1 MASNQYTVT
10 ADDGIDLKEL
20 FLSLWSHKILI
31 AFITGAFVLGAGF
44 YALTEDK
51 LYSTRSTFT
60 LGNSGNSG
68 GLLGNLGGELGGLA
82 SLAGISAGGNSSAE
96 ALIERV
102 TSREFILDVA
112 RELDLQGDALF
123 NGYNPEAKEPVW
135 KATIKQILGMTN
147 VERDPN
153 KIADWNVIKAYQEF
167 IMIETTSGGAI
178 SVAAKHE
185 IPERAAEIAN
195 HIVGKIITLTTDEN
209 IENVDEKLRYL
220 SQTLADASEE
230 LEDAQDAI
238 KTYSLENSAQAIESF
253 AVGSVIMDDMRTQR
267 DRTVEQLQA
276 IMALKSAITAG
287 QTTMQEYT
295 RLREVYP
302 LLDQASFRRIL
313 GLSEVISAWTWPTAQ
328 SVSQVEDSI
337 RDRIAALE
345 GEITKLEADALR
357 YAASAEEF
365 ARLTRDL
372 KVAEAT
378 YTVLIEQVKSQSLVA
393 GFTPDNSKI
402 IEIADVPLVPSEPKR
417 TLIVALGLVLGL
429 IVGSAVALVLSVRKG
444 VCYSLGSLMSA
455 AGARHNH
462 KIKGLRRV
470 RGKDLQTIGEIVA
483 KSPIRWARNVVLE
496 CDGLAKRDPLII
508 ADISGANRAADI
520 ANTIAATAG
529 QLDRNVAVIN
539 LSRYAKES
547 DKNLEPT
554 VAGQLVPV
562 ATTAVAQEYV
572 YVAGNQN
579 IEMLYSKT
587 IKHIFDTL
595 AQKHEFIFLSAD
607 QDVLD
612 TVISSSAF
620 ASLNFIALLRKG
632 KTRAKTIENLRT
644 SGKIGVAL
652 HV

>member
-1 MASNQYTVT
+1 LKNNQYTV
-10 ADDGIDLKEL
+10 ASDDEIDLKEL

-31 AFITGAFVLGAGF
+31 AFITGAFVFGAGF
-44 YALTEDK
+44 YALTADK
-51 LYSTRSTFT
+51 VYSARSTFT
-60 LGNSGNSG
+60 LAEGGNTDS
-68 GLLGNLGGELGGLA
+68 LLGSLGGELGGLA
-82 SLAGISAGGNSSAE
+82 ALAGMSVGGDSAIA

-102 TSREFILDVA
+102 TSREFILEVA
-112 RELDLQGDALF
+112 GELDLQGDAFF
-123 NGYNPEAKEPVW
+123 NGYDPKAHEPAW
-135 KATIKQILGMTN
+135 KATLKQLLGIKNLAS
-147 VERDPN
+147 DPS
-153 KIADWNVIKAYQEF
+153 KIADWNVLQAYGKF
-167 IMIETTSGGAI
+167 IVIESSEAGAI
-178 SVAAKHE
+178 SVDVEHE

-220 SQTLADASEE
+220 SQTLADASED
-230 LEDAQDAI
+230 LENAQDAM
-238 KTYSLENSAQAIESF
+238 KTYSLENSTQAIESF
-253 AVGSVIMDDMRTQR
+253 AVGSVMMDDMRAQR

-276 IMALKSAITAG
+276 IQALKTAIGAG
-287 QTTMQEYT
+287 QTTVQEYT
-295 RLREVYP
+295 RLREEYP

-337 RDRIAALE
+337 RDRIAVLE

-429 IVGSAVALVLSVRKG
+429 FVGSAVALVLSRRKG
-444 VCYSLGSLMSA
+444 VYYSLSSLLSA

-470 RGKDLQTIGEIVA
+470 RGKDLHAIGEVVA
-483 KSPIRWARNVVLE
+483 KSPIHWARHVVLE
-496 CDGLAKRDPLII
+496 CDGLAKRDPFII
-508 ADISGANRAADI
+508 ADISGARRAADI

-529 QLDRNVAVIN
+529 HLDRSVAVIN
-539 LSRYAKES
+539 LSRYAKAS
-547 DKNLEPT
+547 DKDLEPS
-554 VAGQLVPV
+554 VAGQL
-562 ATTAVAQEYV
+562 AQISAAGMAQEYV
-572 YVAGNQN
+572 YMASNQN
-579 IEMLYSKT
+579 IDMLYAKT
-587 IKHIFDTL
+587 LKHILDAL
-595 AQKHEFIFLSAD
+595 EQKHEFVFLSAD

-612 TVISSSAF
+612 TVLSSSAF
-620 ASLNFIALLRKG
+620 TALSFITVLRKG
-632 KTRAKTIENLRT
+632 KTRASSIENLST
-644 SGKIGVAL
+644 AGKIEVAL

>member
-1 MASNQYTVT
+1 MENNQYTV
-10 ADDGIDLKEL
+10 ASDDEIDLKEL

-31 AFITGAFVLGAGF
+31 AFITGAFVFGAGF
-44 YALTEDK
+44 YALTADK
-51 LYSTRSTFT
+51 VYSTRSTFT
-60 LGNSGNSG
+60 LAGDGNSG
-68 GLLGNLGGELGGLA
+68 GLLGSLGGELGGLA
-82 SLAGISAGGNSSAE
+82 ALAGISAGGDSSAE

-102 TSREFILDVA
+102 TSREFILEVA
-112 RELDLQGDALF
+112 GELDLQGDAFF
-123 NGYNPEAKEPVW
+123 NGYDPKAQEPAW
-135 KATIKQILGMTN
+135 KATLKQLLGMN
-147 VERDPN
+147 NAAPDPN
-153 KIADWNVIKAYQEF
+153 KIADWNVIEAYKEF
-167 IMIETTSGGAI
+167 ITIETTSGGAI
-178 SVAAKHE
+178 SVAVKHE

-230 LEDAQDAI
+230 LEDAQDAM

-253 AVGSVIMDDMRTQR
+253 AVGSVMMDDMRAQR

-276 IMALKSAITAG
+276 IMALKTAISAG
-287 QTTMQEYT
+287 QTTMQEYMH
-295 RLREVYP
+295 LREAYP

-429 IVGSAVALVLSVRKG
+429 FFGSAVALVLSMRKG
-444 VCYSLGSLMSA
+444 VYYS
-455 AGARHNH
+455 
-462 KIKGLRRV
+462 
-470 RGKDLQTIGEIVA
+470 
-483 KSPIRWARNVVLE
+483 
-496 CDGLAKRDPLII
+496 
-508 ADISGANRAADI
+508 
-520 ANTIAATAG
+520 
-529 QLDRNVAVIN
+529 
-539 LSRYAKES
+539 
-547 DKNLEPT
+547 
-554 VAGQLVPV
+554 
-562 ATTAVAQEYV
+562 
-572 YVAGNQN
+572 
-579 IEMLYSKT
+579 
-587 IKHIFDTL
+587 
-595 AQKHEFIFLSAD
+595 
-607 QDVLD
+607 
-612 TVISSSAF
+612 
-620 ASLNFIALLRKG
+620 
-632 KTRAKTIENLRT
+632 
-644 SGKIGVAL
+644 
-652 HV
+652 

>member
-1 MASNQYTVT
+1 MQNSQYTVT
-10 ADDGIDLKEL
+10 SDDEIDLKEL

-31 AFITGAFVLGAGF
+31 AFISGAFVFGAAF
-44 YALTEDK
+44 YALTADK
-51 LYSTRSTFT
+51 IYSARSTFT
-60 LGNSGNSG
+60 LASNGNSG
-68 GLLGNLGGELGGLA
+68 GLLGSLGGDLGSLA
-82 SLAGISAGGNSSAE
+82 ALAGISGGGVSSSE

-112 RELDLQGDALF
+112 RELDLQGDAFF
-123 NGYNPEAKEPVW
+123 NGYDPEAQDPAW
-135 KATIKQILGMTN
+135 KAMLKKLLGMQN
-147 VERDPN
+147 AKPDPVE
-153 KIADWNVIKAYQEF
+153 IADWNVIGAYQEF
-167 IMIETTSGGAI
+167 IKIDATSAGGI
-178 SVAAKHE
+178 SVTVQHE
-185 IPERAAEIAN
+185 IPERSAEIAN
-195 HIVGKIITLTTDEN
+195 HLVDKIITLTTDEN
-209 IENVDEKLRYL
+209 IAEVEQKLQYL
-220 SQTLADASEE
+220 SQTLADASED
-230 LEDAQDAI
+230 LEAAQEAM

-253 AVGSVIMDDMRTQR
+253 AIGSVMMDDMRSQR

-276 IMALKSAITAG
+276 IIALKTAITAG
-287 QTTMQEYT
+287 KTSMQEYT

-345 GEITKLEADALR
+345 GEIAKLEADALR

-402 IEIADVPLVPSEPKR
+402 IEVADVPLVPSKPKR
-417 TLIVALGLVLGL
+417 VLVVALGLVLGL
-429 IVGSAVALVLSVRKG
+429 FFGSAVALVLGMRKG
-444 VCYSLGSLMSA
+444 VYYSLTSMLSA
-455 AGARHNH
+455 AGARHQH
-462 KIKGLRRV
+462 KLKGLRRV
-470 RGKDLQTIGEIVA
+470 RGKDLQAIGEIVA
-483 KSPIRWARNVVLE
+483 KAPIHWARQVVLE
-496 CDGLAKRDPLII
+496 CDRLANRDPLII

-529 QLDRNVAVIN
+529 QLERNVAVIN
-539 LSRYAKES
+539 LSRYAKAS

-554 VAGQLVPV
+554 VAGQLAPV
-562 ATTAVAQEYV
+562 ARTGVAQEYV

-579 IEMLYSKT
+579 IDMLYSKT

-620 ASLNFIALLRKG
+620 ASLNFITVLRKG
-632 KTRAKTIENLRT
+632 KTRAKTIENLRN
-644 SGKIGVAL
+644 SGKIEVAL